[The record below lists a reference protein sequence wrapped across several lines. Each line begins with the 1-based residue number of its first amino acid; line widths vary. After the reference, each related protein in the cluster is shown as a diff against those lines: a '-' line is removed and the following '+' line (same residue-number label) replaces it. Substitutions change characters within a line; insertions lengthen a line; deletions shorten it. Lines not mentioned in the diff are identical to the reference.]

1 VRPAKS
7 CVDERSRARPRR
19 SALTDFERAPR
30 IARCPSTEPDSSAR
44 NHPAEPRIDA
54 LITTLLIV
62 ALFALLGSGV
72 WIGLALSGVAWI
84 GMTLF
89 SSRPAGDAMAVTVW
103 GTASSWTLTALPLF
117 VWMGEILF
125 RTRLSEDMFKGLAP
139 WLERVPGRLLH
150 TNIIGCTIFAA
161 VSGSSAA
168 TCATIGKMTLPE
180 LKQRGYPDDITIG
193 TLAGAGTLG
202 LLIPPSIIMIV
213 YGVTAN
219 VSIAQLFIAGVL
231 PGVLLAA
238 LFSGYIVCWALL
250 HPDRV
255 PAATERTSFAQKF
268 HASRHLIPVVLLI
281 ALVLGSIYTGL
292 ATATEA
298 AAFGVVGS
306 LALSAAQRSLDWSS
320 FRAALLGATR
330 LYCMIAL
337 ILAGAAFLTL
347 AMGYIGLPRELAEW
361 IGSLGLT
368 PFALI
373 IALALFYIVLGCFL
387 DGISMVV
394 LTMGVILP
402 TVEKAGID
410 LLWFGIFIVV
420 VVEMAQITPPV
431 GFNLFVLQGMTK
443 KQITWI
449 AKQALPMF
457 LLMCIAVF
465 AIWYFP
471 SLVTLLPRHMK
482 L

>member
-1 VRPAKS
+1 MSDGV
-7 CVDERSRARPRR
+7 V
-19 SALTDFERAPR
+19 TG
-30 IARCPSTEPDSSAR
+30 
-44 NHPAEPRIDA
+44 
-54 LITTLLIV
+54 LLVV

-72 WIGLALSGVAWI
+72 WIGLALAGVAWI
-84 GMTLF
+84 GMELF
-89 SSRPAGDAMAVTVW
+89 SSRPAGDAMAVTIW
-103 GTASSWTLTALPLF
+103 GSASSWTLTALPLF
-117 VWMGEILF
+117 CWMGEILF
-125 RTRLSEDMFKGLAP
+125 RTRLSEDMFRGLAP

-180 LKQRGYPDDITIG
+180 LKSRGYPEDITIG

-219 VSIAQLFIAGVL
+219 VSIAQLFIAGVI
-231 PGVLLAA
+231 PGILLAV
-238 LFSGYIVCWALL
+238 LFSGYIVAWALL
-250 HPDRV
+250 NPGKV
-255 PAATERTSFAQKF
+255 PETVERTTLARKL
-268 HASRHLIPVVLLI
+268 HASRHLVPVLLLI
-281 ALVLGSIYTGL
+281 ALVLGSIYAGL

-306 LALSAAQRSLDWSS
+306 LAISAAQGSLNRRTFADS
-320 FRAALLGATR
+320 LMGATR

-347 AMGYIGLPRELAEW
+347 SMGYIGLPRHLAEW
-361 IGSLGLT
+361 IGSLGLS
-368 PFALI
+368 PFALVV
-373 IALALFYIVLGCFL
+373 ALAGFYVLLGCFL

-410 LLWFGIFIVV
+410 LLWFGIFVV
-420 VVEMAQITPPV
+420 LVVEMAQITPPV
-431 GFNLFVLQGMTK
+431 GFNLFMLQGMTGR
-443 KQITWI
+443 QITWI
-449 AKQALPMF
+449 ARHTLPMF
-457 LLMCIAVF
+457 VLMVAAVLL
-465 AIWYFP
+465 IWFVP
-471 SLVTLLPRHMK
+471 GLVTFLPQQMK
-482 L
+482 LG